1 MLSRYMLASCRWTHN
16 MELAHGLKS
25 RDMPCNSGRLIR
37 RLIRISLCAV
47 VIPWAGP
54 ACHSHTTPELF
65 SFFQKN
71 IGLSGDQIVLIGK
84 GSAVAKALP
93 SRSPG
98 EIVLFGAVHVDAVP
112 ENYLQAIRDLNR
124 RRTLANYVGLGVIKN
139 LPRSSDFEG
148 FSFDHDE
155 IADLRRCKPGNC
167 QIQLPGELMG
177 QFQEAIDWSAPDV
190 DEQANR
196 LVQKEA
202 LQFLRAYQRDGNSAL
217 GIYND
222 KRNPTEVSKQFAYLL
237 SYYEAFPD
245 PLPDFSHYL
254 LGYPEAKPAN
264 AEDIFYWSK
273 VKFGLKPTLR
283 LVHLVT
289 ISNQTEKG
297 PVWATAEKQLY
308 SSHYFETALDLTF
321 CIPDS
326 SNQANRRSFY
336 LIKVMGSEQ
345 AGLTGFKGSIIRN
358 VAVGRSVSSL
368 QKSLMVV
375 KSSLEGHQEKPS

>member
-1 MLSRYMLASCRWTHN
+1 MEIALDLKFWDMANNSRC
-16 MELAHGLKS
+16 
-25 RDMPCNSGRLIR
+25 LIR
-37 RLIRISLCAV
+37 RLRRTILCAAV
-47 VIPWAGP
+47 LFCADPL
-54 ACHSHTTPELF
+54 CRSQTNPELLR
-65 SFFQKN
+65 FFDRN
-71 IGLSGDQIVLIGK
+71 IGLSADQITLIRN
-84 GSAVAKALP
+84 GSAVSKALP

-98 EIVLFGAVHVDAVP
+98 EIFLFGAVHVDAAP
-112 ENYLQAIRDLNR
+112 ENYLQAARDFNR
-124 RRTLANYVGLGVIKN
+124 RRTLSSHLGLGVVNSPPI
-139 LPRSSDFEG
+139 SSDFVG

-177 QFQEAIDWSAPDV
+177 RFQEAIDWSASDV

-202 LQFLRAYQRDGNSAL
+202 LQFLLAYQREGNSAL
-217 GIYND
+217 GTYND
-222 KRNPTEVSKQFAYLL
+222 KRNATEVSKQFGYLL
-237 SYYEAFPD
+237 SYYEAFPN
-245 PLPDFSHYL
+245 PLPDFFRYL
-254 LGYPEAKPAN
+254 LAYPQEKPAN

-283 LVHLVT
+283 IVHLVT
-289 ISNQTEKG
+289 ISDQTDAG

-308 SSHYFETALDLTF
+308 SSHYFQTALDLTF

-326 SNQANRRSFY
+326 NNEAKRRGFY

-345 AGLTGFKGSIIRN
+345 AGLTGFKGSIVRN

-368 QKSLMVV
+368 QKSLTAI
-375 KSSLEGHQEKPS
+375 KSSLEGHEEKPGVHESPPQ

>member
-1 MLSRYMLASCRWTHN
+1 
-16 MELAHGLKS
+16 MEIALHWKFW
-25 RDMPCNSGRLIR
+25 DMACNSRWLIR
-37 RLIRISLCAV
+37 RLRRTILCAGV
-47 VIPWAGP
+47 LFCAGP
-54 ACHSHTTPELF
+54 LCRSQTNPQLLR
-65 SFFQKN
+65 FFDRN
-71 IGLSGDQIVLIGK
+71 IGLSADQITLIRN
-84 GSAVAKALP
+84 GSAVSKALP

-98 EIVLFGAVHVDAVP
+98 EIFLFGAVHVDAVP
-112 ENYLQAIRDLNR
+112 ENYLEAVRDFNR
-124 RRTLANYVGLGVIKN
+124 RRTISSYVGLGVV
-139 LPRSSDFEG
+139 SSPPSSLDFEG

-155 IADLRRCKPGNC
+155 IVDLRRCKPGNC

-177 QFQEAIDWSAPDV
+177 HFQEAIDWSAPDV

-202 LQFLRAYQRDGNSAL
+202 LQFLLAYQRDGNSAL

-237 SYYEAFPD
+237 SYYLAFPD
-245 PLPDFSHYL
+245 PLPDFFRYL

-264 AEDIFYWSK
+264 AEDTFYWSK

-289 ISNQTEKG
+289 ISDRTDAG

-326 SNQANRRSFY
+326 NNQANQRGFY

-345 AGLTGFKGSIIRN
+345 AGLTGFKGSIVRN

-368 QKSLMVV
+368 QKSLVAI
-375 KSSLEGHQEKPS
+375 KSSLEGYKEKTSVPESPTP